1 MKTVKN
7 DPESKRNSKIKKIC
21 LAFFSGIA
29 SFFSKILFK
38 VLIVLILVAALFY
51 GGKLGWQKLIEVKTE
66 KSHALVFRELE
77 RCSELITAKT
87 TYTDIISI
95 KKSRIAG
102 FAKSFSIIK
111 YTGVIRGGILDITK
125 SKINVTK
132 GGKGV
137 KVELPPVEVIS
148 NDISNIEVFDES
160 KSVFVSISVKEIMDE
175 IRFNQE
181 TSSAQILE
189 TGFLDEARKQAIKII
204 ESILYAAGFEEVTVI

>member
-7 DPESKRNSKIKKIC
+7 DPESKRNSKIKKIS
-21 LAFFSGIA
+21 LAFSSGIA
-29 SFFSKILFK
+29 RFFSKILFK
-38 VLIVLILVAALFY
+38 LLLVLVLLAALFY

-95 KKSRIAG
+95 KKTRIAG

-111 YTGVIRGGILDITK
+111 YTGVIRGGILDITRA
-125 SKINVTK
+125 KITVTR

-137 KVELPPVEVIS
+137 KVELPKAEVIS
-148 NDISNIEVFDES
+148 NDISKIEVFDES
-160 KSVFVSISVKEIMDE
+160 KSIFVSISVKEIMDE

-204 ESILYAAGFEEVTVI
+204 ESILYAAGFEEVSVI

>member
-1 MKTVKN
+1 MKSDKSGSKVKK
-7 DPESKRNSKIKKIC
+7 PSKIKRIC
-21 LAFFSGIA
+21 LAVI
-29 SFFSKILFK
+29 SFFTKALSKIFFKILLLLFLLAS
-38 VLIVLILVAALFY
+38 VFFATR
-51 GGKLGWQKLIEVKTE
+51 LGWQKLIEVKTE

-95 KKSRIAG
+95 KKTRIAG

-111 YTGVIRGGILDITK
+111 YTGVIRGGILDIGK
-125 SKINVTK
+125 SKITVTK
-132 GGKGV
+132 GGKVV
-137 KVELPPVEVIS
+137 KVELPPVEVLS
-148 NDISNIEVFDES
+148 NDISQIEVFDES
-160 KSVFVSISVKEIMDE
+160 RSIFVSISVKEIMEE

-189 TGFLDEARKQAIKII
+189 TGFLDEARKQACKII

>member
-1 MKTVKN
+1 MKTEKKG
-7 DPESKRNSKIKKIC
+7 PESKEKSKIKKIC

-29 SFFSKILFK
+29 MFFSKILFK
-38 VLIVLILVAALFY
+38 LLLVLVLLAALFY

-95 KKSRIAG
+95 KKTRIAG

-111 YTGVIRGGILDITK
+111 YTGVIRGGILDIGK
-125 SKINVTK
+125 SKIAVTK
-132 GGKGV
+132 AGKGV
-137 KVELPPVEVIS
+137 KVELPKAEVIS
-148 NDISNIEVFDES
+148 NDISKIEVFDES
-160 KSVFVSISVKEIMDE
+160 RSIFVSISVKEIMDE

-189 TGFLDEARKQAIKII
+189 TGFLEEAQKQACKII
-204 ESILYAAGFEEVTVI
+204 ESVLYAARFEEVTVI